1 LRDKTWK
8 ARKLEQAGWIGDETA
23 SASRGKTLR
32 ANRLCHLKTARGLTK
47 TETENVESGWSWG
60 TGTSLGRDRLEE
72 QENPMRG
79 AIVEEANYRIADT
92 RL

>member
-8 ARKLEQAGWIGDETA
+8 ARKLEQAGWFGDETA
-23 SASRGKTLR
+23 SAFRGKTLR
-32 ANRLCHLKTARGLTK
+32 TGHLRQLMIACDRRKTRW
-47 TETENVESGWSWG
+47 ETSRVDD
-60 TGTSLGRDRLEE
+60 LGEPRSALEVDLEE

-79 AIVEEANYRIADT
+79 ATVEEANYRAHDP